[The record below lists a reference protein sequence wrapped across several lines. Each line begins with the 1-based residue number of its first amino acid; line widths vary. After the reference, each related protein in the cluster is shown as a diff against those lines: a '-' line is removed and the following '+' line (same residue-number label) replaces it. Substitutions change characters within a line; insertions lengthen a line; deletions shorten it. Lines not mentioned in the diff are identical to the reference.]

1 MTHCKLNT
9 IYIQDG
15 VENLNKKRA
24 IYSGTFDPITNG
36 HMDIIKRA
44 LQVFD
49 EIVVAVAES
58 NSKKPMFDIQTRV
71 DLVHKATQGLNVKA
85 KSFNTLLVD
94 FARIEHINTI
104 IRGLRAV
111 SDFEYELQMG
121 YANNSLDK
129 NIDTMYF
136 MPTLKNAFVSS
147 SVVREILRFK
157 GSVNHL
163 VPNNILED
171 ISNVCSN

>member
-1 MTHCKLNT
+1 MELNLKE
-9 IYIQDG
+9 DR
-15 VENLNKKRA
+15 KRA

-49 EIVVAVAES
+49 EVIVAVANS
-58 NSKKPMFDIQTRV
+58 NTKNPMFDTDTRV
-71 DLVHKATQGLNVKA
+71 QLVEKATQGMNVKA

-94 FARIEHINTI
+94 FAKSEDVNII

-129 NIDTMYF
+129 DIDTMYF
-136 MPTLKNAFVSS
+136 MPTLQNAFVSS
-147 SVVREILRFK
+147 SVVREVLRFQ
-157 GSVNHL
+157 GCVSHL
-163 VPNNILED
+163 VPSEILED
-171 ISNVCSN
+171 IKQCI